1 MSLSIQSV
9 AVPSSCTIAGVPKL
23 WNETIEE
30 HRAAVRDAILAASAA
45 LAFEHGLT
53 SVTMSQIAAAAG
65 IGRATLYK
73 YFPDVE
79 SILLAWHERQITD
92 HLRQLTAIRDQTDSP
107 DRRLEAVLQAYAHN
121 AFGRHDTELGAL
133 LHRGTHLAAAQKH
146 LHDLITELV
155 AAGAQDGSL
164 RDDVAPAE
172 LASFCLHALTAA
184 SGSPSKAAVH
194 RLVQVTLA
202 GLRPQR

>member
-1 MSLSIQSV
+1 V
-9 AVPSSCTIAGVPKL
+9 VYDRGVPKL

-30 HRAAVRDAILAASAA
+30 HRSAVRDAILETTAA

-53 SVTMSQIAAAAG
+53 TVTMSQIATAAG

-79 SILLAWHERQITD
+79 SILLAWHEQKINTP
-92 HLRQLTAIRDQTDSP
+92 LQQLTEVRDHTDGP
-107 DRRLEAVLQAYAHN
+107 DRQLEAVLRTYAEN
-121 AFGRHDTELGAL
+121 AFGRHDTDLGAL
-133 LHRGTHLAAAQKH
+133 LHRGGHLAAAQKH

-155 AAGAQDGSL
+155 ATGAQNGSL

-172 LASFCLHALTAA
+172 LASYCLHALTAA
-184 SGSPSKAAVH
+184 GGLSSKAAVH
-194 RLVQVTLA
+194 RLVLVTLA
-202 GLRPQR
+202 GLRPQA

>member
-1 MSLSIQSV
+1 MYDG
-9 AVPSSCTIAGVPKL
+9 AVPKL

-30 HRAAVRDAILAASAA
+30 HRAAVREAILQITAA
-45 LAFEHGLT
+45 LALEHGLT
-53 SVTMSQIAAAAG
+53 SVTMSQIAAATG

-79 SILLAWHERQITD
+79 SILLAWHAQQIRT
-92 HLRQLTAIRDQTDSP
+92 HLEHLTAVRDHTEGP
-107 DRRLEAVLQAYAHN
+107 DRQLEAVLQAYARN
-121 AFGRHDTELGAL
+121 AFQRHDTDLGAL
-133 LHRGTHLAAAQKH
+133 LHRGDHLAAAQKH

-155 AAGAQDGSL
+155 AAGAQNGSL

-172 LASFCLHALTAA
+172 LASYCLHALNAA
-184 SGSPSKAAVH
+184 SGLTSEPAVQ

-202 GLRPQR
+202 GLRAVA

>member
-1 MSLSIQSV
+1 MY
-9 AVPSSCTIAGVPKL
+9 CCGVPKL

-30 HRAAVRDAILAASAA
+30 HRAAVRGAILQTTAA
-45 LAFEHGLT
+45 LAIEYGLT
-53 SVTMSQIAAAAG
+53 SVTMSQVAATAG

-79 SILLAWHERQITD
+79 AILLAWHDQQVTA
-92 HLRQLTAIRDQTDSP
+92 HLQHLAAVRDQTDDP
-107 DRRLEAVLQAYAHN
+107 DRQLEAVLEAYARS
-121 AFGRHDTELGAL
+121 AFQRHDADLGVL
-133 LHRGTHLAAAQKH
+133 LHRGDHLATAHKH

-155 AAGAQDGSL
+155 AVGAQNGGL

-172 LASFCLHALTAA
+172 LASYCLHALNAA
-184 SGSPSKAAVH
+184 SGLTSESAVR

-202 GLRPQR
+202 GLRPEV